1 MTETAQIVI
10 ISVITILT
18 IVLSLVGFQAF
29 MLLKE
34 LRESI
39 RKTTSILDD
48 VDHITTKISHSTESI
63 SGVFEGLQSVVG
75 LIGAFKKG
83 FKRDE

>member
-10 ISVITILT
+10 ISVITVLT

-39 RKTTSILDD
+39 RQANSILGN
-48 VDHITTKISHSTESI
+48 VDNITGKLSHSTDSVSGMFDGMKTVLSI
-63 SGVFEGLQSVVG
+63 
-75 LIGAFKKG
+75 INTIKKVRG
-83 FKRDE
+83 NDE